1 MKIARTSVKK
11 TPRLLRTTWI
21 RLTRSISLDGRD
33 GEKGSIQ
40 LVDQALADDLVAWDS
55 AVRLNP
61 LSLFF
66 SRIWFFITSRTRDKR
81 EELKNGSSRKSN

>member
-1 MKIARTSVKK
+1 M
-11 TPRLLRTTWI
+11 LRTKWI
-21 RLTRSISLDGRD
+21 RLTRSVFLGGRD

-40 LVDQALADDLVAWDS
+40 RVDQKLADDLVAQDS

-66 SRIWFFITSRTRDKR
+66 VRIWFFIIGRTNDKS
-81 EELKNGSSRKSN
+81 EELKNGSHGKSS

>member
-1 MKIARTSVKK
+1 
-11 TPRLLRTTWI
+11 
-21 RLTRSISLDGRD
+21 LDGRD

-40 LVDQALADDLVAWDS
+40 RVDQKLADDLVAWDS

-66 SRIWFFITSRTRDKR
+66 ARIWFFITSRTKDKR